1 MMIVMD
7 KWIDELVNR
16 NNIVAITGLDQM
28 PSVPLLILWSTTIAL
43 SDKLPVTGPWD
54 DKECTFKWSLSEI
67 ELVSEGRFELS
78 SKYPVTSPFNSPP
91 PSSMRPE
98 LTSVE
103 E

>member
-1 MMIVMD
+1 M
-7 KWIDELVNR
+7 
-16 NNIVAITGLDQM
+16 GLSQIS
-28 PSVPLLILWSTTIAL
+28 SVPLLISWSTTIAL
-43 SDKLPVTGPWD
+43 SDKLQVTGPWD
-54 DKECTFKWSLSEI
+54 DNGWTFEWSLSEL

-78 SKYPVTSPFNSPP
+78 SKYPVTSPVNSPP